1 MVHTNRHGPWRPWL
15 IAWLGA
21 AALGVA
27 NGVAR
32 GALYERRI
40 GSRPA
45 HFLSTGALLV
55 LLSAYMR
62 VLSRAWPIASRGQAL
77 QIGFVWAGLT
87 IAFEFGLGRLV
98 AQEPWSELLEQYNI
112 ARGRVWV
119 LIPAWVAI
127 GPAVLRARWYK

>member
-87 IAFEFGLGRLV
+87 HRVRVRTGTSRRPGAVVRAARAVQHRTRQGLGADSRL
-98 AQEPWSELLEQYNI
+98 
-112 ARGRVWV
+112 GRN
-119 LIPAWVAI
+119 
-127 GPAVLRARWYK
+127 

>member
-87 IAFEFGLGRLV
+87 VAFEFGLDV
-98 AQEPWSELLEQYNI
+98 SSPTS
-112 ARGRVWV
+112 RG
-119 LIPAWVAI
+119 LSCSSSTTSHEA
-127 GPAVLRARWYK
+127 GSGC

>member
-1 MVHTNRHGPWRPWL
+1 MHTNRRGPWRPWL

-45 HFLSTGALLV
+45 HFLSTAALLV
-55 LLSAYMR
+55 LLGAYMR
-62 VLSRAWPIASRGQAL
+62 VVSRAWPIPSRRDAL
-77 QIGFVWAGLT
+77 QIGLVWAGLT

-98 AQEPWSELLEQYNI
+98 AHEPWSELLEQYNI
-112 ARGRVWV
+112 VRGRVWV

-127 GPAVLRARWYK
+127 GPVVIRARQRK